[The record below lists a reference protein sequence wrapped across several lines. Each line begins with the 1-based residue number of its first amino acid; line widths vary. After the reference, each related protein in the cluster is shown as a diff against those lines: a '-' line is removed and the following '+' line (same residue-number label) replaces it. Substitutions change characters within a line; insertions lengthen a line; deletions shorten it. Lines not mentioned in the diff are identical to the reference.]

1 MNYSQDFVLRAAKFP
16 MITVCSFVPQIVRFK
31 QKYVMFLI

>member
-16 MITVCSFVPQIVRFK
+16 MITVCSFVLQILKFK
-31 QKYVMFLI
+31 QKYFMFPI